1 MASTARGAPPD
12 VLVEAVPRPSPA
24 EAAAAY
30 LDTVVAMAQAE
41 FRRLRREPSVI
52 FARVAQPLLWL
63 LVFGSALSGVR
74 GLGVEGVPYRAYLVP
89 GVLAQSVLFV
99 AVFSG
104 LAIIWERDLG
114 ITQRLLVAP
123 VSRSAMVLGKA
134 VSAAVRAVMMV
145 SIVLVVV
152 AAARIPIEWSPLRV
166 AGALLAVA
174 VGATLLSAFS
184 MVIASVVRTRE
195 QFMGIGQL
203 VTLPLLFASN
213 ALYSISI
220 MPGWLQAVSKANPL
234 TYQVEIL
241 RHLLVGV
248 GPDRLVL
255 DAVVLVACTV
265 VVVTIASRTFPRRV
279 M

>member
-1 MASTARGAPPD
+1 MTSTAPGAPPD
-12 VLVEAVPRPSPA
+12 VLVEPVPVLSAA
-24 EAAAAY
+24 EAVSSY
-30 LDTVVAMAQAE
+30 LETVAAMAQAE

-52 FARVAQPLLWL
+52 VARVAQPLLWL
-63 LVFGSALSGVR
+63 LVFGSALSRVR
-74 GLGVEGVPYRAYLVP
+74 GLGVEGVPYRSYLVP
-89 GVLAQSVLFV
+89 GVIAQSVLFV

-114 ITQRLLVAP
+114 ITQRVLVAP
-123 VSRSAMVLGKA
+123 VPRSAVILGKA

-145 SIVLVVV
+145 SVVLVIV
-152 AAARIPIEWSPLRV
+152 AAVRIRIEWSPLRV
-166 AGALLAVA
+166 LGALLAVA

-184 MVIASVVRTRE
+184 MVIASLVRTRE

-220 MPGWLQAVSKANPL
+220 MPGWLQAVSWANPL

-241 RHLLVGV
+241 RNLLVGV
-248 GPDRLVL
+248 GPDRLLL
-255 DAVVLVACTV
+255 DAVVLVGCTV
-265 VVVTIASRTFPRRV
+265 VVVAIASRTFPRRV

>member
-1 MASTARGAPPD
+1 MTSTAHGAPPD
-12 VLVEAVPRPSPA
+12 VLVENVPPLSPA
-24 EAAAAY
+24 EAVTSY
-30 LDTVVAMAQAE
+30 LETVGAMAQAE
-41 FRRLRREPSVI
+41 LRRLRREPSVI

-63 LVFGSALSGVR
+63 LVFGAALSNVR

-123 VSRSAMVLGKA
+123 VARSAMVLGKA

-145 SIVLVVV
+145 GIVLVVV
-152 AAARIPIEWSPLRV
+152 AIVRIPIQLSPVRV
-166 AGALLAVA
+166 LGALLAVG

-184 MVIASVVRTRE
+184 MVIASLVRSRE

-213 ALYSISI
+213 ALYSLSI
-220 MPGWLQAVSKANPL
+220 MPGWLQAVARANPL

-241 RHLLVGV
+241 RRLLVGV

-255 DAVVLVACTV
+255 DAVVLLVSTV
-265 VVVTIASRTFPRRV
+265 VVVAVASRTFPRRV